1 MAKSI
6 KEMKNMDL
14 ERINKY
20 IENLYKDKE
29 ELNRKKFQDETEL
42 KDFIPVVDDD
52 VARFLK
58 LIITISSSR
67 DILEIGTSIGYS
79 ATSMAQILKKY
90 KGHITTI
97 EFDEAVAKQAK
108 ENFIKSGVA
117 DIIDIKIGDAKVIIP
132 GLNKKYDLIF
142 QDVDKRLYPVLFDD
156 CIKLLK
162 PGGILVADDTL
173 FPVIDLDPKWHYL
186 IPAIEEFNKL
196 VMTDDRIESTIL
208 PIGDGVTIALKKQM
222 NITV

>member
-1 MAKSI
+1 MNKYF
-6 KEMKNMDL
+6 KEMEKMDL
-14 ERINKY
+14 ERIIKY
-20 IENLYKDKE
+20 VESLYNDKE
-29 ELNRKKFQDETEL
+29 VLNRKRFQDETEL

-58 LIITISSSR
+58 LIITISKPR

-79 ATSMAQILKKY
+79 ATSMAQIAKKY
-90 KGHITTI
+90 NGHITTI
-97 EFDEAVAKQAK
+97 EFDEIVARQAK

-117 DIIDIKIGDAKVIIP
+117 DVIDIKIGDAKEVIP
-132 GLNKKYDLIF
+132 SLNKKYDLIF

-162 PGGILVADDTL
+162 VGGILVAEDTL

-186 IPAIEEFNKL
+186 IPSIEEFNNL
-196 VMTDDRIESTIL
+196 VIDDNRIESTVL
-208 PIGDGVTIALKKQM
+208 PIGDGVTIAVIK
-222 NITV
+222 